1 VHELGLVGADGR
13 ARPSPVFA
21 LARGADDP
29 AGLWSLAFVIE
40 RSLGTR

>member
-1 VHELGLVGADGR
+1 VPLVAIAGLTDAVQ
-13 ARPSPVFA
+13 PVFA

-29 AGLWSLAFVIE
+29 AGLWRLAFVIE